1 MFSSFLCLAQAGTQ
15 QSPIFP
21 IGMMVIVM
29 VAMFW
34 MTSRSQK
41 KREQERKSML
51 DALKK
56 GDQIFFAGGIL
67 GRVEQ
72 VGEKTL
78 VVKIADNVKVEVH
91 RTAVN
96 GLIDKEPEPAQASA

>member
-1 MFSSFLCLAQAGTQ
+1 MLSNVVFLAQAGAQ
-15 QSPIFP
+15 QSPAFP

-51 DALKK
+51 EALKK

-67 GRVEQ
+67 GRIEQ

-78 VVKIADNVKVEVH
+78 AVKIADGVKVEVH
-91 RTAVN
+91 RSAVN
-96 GLIDKEPEPAQASA
+96 GLIDKEPETAQTGA